1 VQSNYTQTARA
12 ACPVSRLSLLALLL
26 LVPLLAAAE
35 PRVAL
40 VIGNSAYA
48 SGPLRNPANDADL
61 MGETLKKVG
70 FEVIERRNAD
80 QITMKRA
87 IQDFGARL
95 EAAGP
100 KAVGLFYYAGHGVQL
115 EGRNYLIPTT
125 AKIEREGD
133 VEIEAVSAEW
143 VIAQMRYA
151 RNALNIVILDACRN
165 NPFVRR
171 LRSGDR
177 GLAMMYAPTGILIAY
192 SAAPGSVAE
201 DGEGR
206 NSPYTTAL
214 SHAVLEVHEPLL
226 EVFAEVREDVLAATG
241 QRQVPG
247 EYDEV
252 VGGRHFYFTAPPK
265 VAAGPS
271 SPPISAPTPAPTAGR
286 TSASTSAP
294 TPGSGKSEEP
304 GLFSSGMK
312 WVASLFSSSGQTT
325 ASNSAAVPAVS
336 GTTIATHGGSAEL
349 RPAPAPAPAA
359 ANSLPGA
366 GAVTGTSEPMIAGA
380 RALELFELLGVT
392 GAGIDASHSYPESA
406 VRHALESSPR
416 RVRLGST
423 PDQIRSA
430 VALCRRYASSCDYN
444 DERLRSATLT
454 PFQLDELPVSVRA
467 FRHFTESAGYL
478 THAERVG
485 YGYALKANGSYE
497 EVSGGSW
504 RNALKKRSVDEDS
517 AVVGVTFQDA
527 LAYCRATHARL
538 PTEDE
543 WEYVARG
550 PARHVYPWGDDPAPV
565 ARSMSIAPHVTDG
578 PAEGI
583 GGHYRGLSG
592 TVWQWVDTT
601 LDPPGESGNAG
612 GCCKVLKG
620 GSWMESNP
628 ANKRSAT
635 RRYER
640 PNITADEDSGFRCA
654 RTVAVWPDA
663 DTWLSHLH

>member
-1 VQSNYTQTARA
+1 MKPAGLMA
-12 ACPVSRLSLLALLL
+12 LAL
-26 LVPLLAAAE
+26 LVPLIAAAE

-40 VIGNSAYA
+40 VVGNSAYP
-48 SGPLRNPANDADL
+48 SGPLRNPANDAEL
-61 MGETLKKVG
+61 MSETLRKVG

-80 QITMKRA
+80 QATMKRA
-87 IQDFGARL
+87 IEDFGAQL

-115 EGRNYLIPTT
+115 DGRNFLIPTT

-133 VEIEAVSAEW
+133 VEIEAVSADW

-165 NPFVRR
+165 NPFVRS
-171 LRSGDR
+171 LRSADR
-177 GLAMMYAPTGILIAY
+177 GLAIMNAPTGILIAY

-214 SHAVLEVHEPLL
+214 SHAMLEVHEPLL
-226 EVFAEVREDVLAATG
+226 EVFAEVREEVLAATA

-252 VGGRHFYFTAPPK
+252 VGGRHFYFSTPPTVAVAPAPAPAPVRTTASVNAPASAPASAS
-265 VAAGPS
+265 AAG
-271 SPPISAPTPAPTAGR
+271 R
-286 TSASTSAP
+286 
-294 TPGSGKSEEP
+294 SESP
-304 GLFSSGMK
+304 GLVSSGVS
-312 WVASLFSSSGQTT
+312 WVASLFSSGSSAGAT
-325 ASNSAAVPAVS
+325 ASHPT
-336 GTTIATHGGSAEL
+336 G
-349 RPAPAPAPAA
+349 APA
-359 ANSLPGA
+359 GA
-366 GAVTGTSEPMIAGA
+366 GGTAEPAGPMIAGA
-380 RALELFELLGVT
+380 RALELFNMLGVSGT
-392 GAGIDASHSYPESA
+392 GMDASHSYPESA
-406 VRHALESSPR
+406 VRHLLESAPR

-423 PDQIRSA
+423 PDQIRA
-430 VALCRRYASSCDYN
+430 AAALCRRYSASCDYD
-444 DERLRSATLT
+444 DEQLRWATLA
-454 PFQLDELPVSVRA
+454 PFQLDDLPVSVRA
-467 FRHFTESAGYL
+467 FRRFTESARYR
-478 THAERVG
+478 THAEQVG
-485 YGYALKANGSYE
+485 YGYALRSDGSYE

-504 RNALKKRSVDEDS
+504 QNALKKHPADQDS
-517 AVVGVTFQDA
+517 PVVGVTFQDA
-527 LAYCRATHARL
+527 LAYCRANRARL

-565 ARSMSIAPHVTDG
+565 ARTMSLAPHVTDG

-601 LDPPGESGNAG
+601 LEPRGASAGG

-620 GSWMESNP
+620 GSWLETNP
-628 ANKRSAT
+628 ANKRAAT

-654 RTVAVWPDA
+654 RSAAVWPDA
-663 DTWLSHLH
+663 DVWLSQLR

>member
-1 VQSNYTQTARA
+1 VKRH
-12 ACPVSRLSLLALLL
+12 SLLIPVL
-26 LVPLLAAAE
+26 LVPLIAAAE

-40 VIGNSAYA
+40 VIGNSAYPN
-48 SGPLRNPANDADL
+48 GPLRNPANDAEL
-61 MGETLKKVG
+61 MSETLRKVG
-70 FEVIERRNAD
+70 FEVIARRDAD
-80 QITMKRA
+80 QVTMKRA

-115 EGRNYLIPTT
+115 DGRNYLIPTT

-133 VEIEAVSAEW
+133 VDIEAVSADW

-165 NPFVRR
+165 NPFVRS
-171 LRSGDR
+171 LRSADR
-177 GLAMMYAPTGILIAY
+177 GLAIMNAPTGILIAY

-214 SHAVLEVHEPLL
+214 SHAILQVHEPLL
-226 EVFAEVREDVLAATG
+226 EVFAEVREEVLDSTG

-252 VGGRHFYFTAPPK
+252 VGGRHFYFAAPPEP
-265 VAAGPS
+265 AAAASAAAVGARAAA
-271 SPPISAPTPAPTAGR
+271 SAPAPPSVPTALP
-286 TSASTSAP
+286 ASPA
-294 TPGSGKSEEP
+294 KSESP
-304 GLFSSGMK
+304 GLLSSGIS
-312 WVASLFSSSGQTT
+312 WVASLFSSGSSAGTT
-325 ASNSAAVPAVS
+325 AANSGNAMHGGSGELKPEPTVSAAPANR
-336 GTTIATHGGSAEL
+336 IAATGGSAE
-349 RPAPAPAPAA
+349 AA
-359 ANSLPGA
+359 G
-366 GAVTGTSEPMIAGA
+366 PMIAGA
-380 RALELFELLGVT
+380 RALELFNMLGVAA
-392 GAGIDASHSYPESA
+392 AGMDASHSYPEPA
-406 VRHALESSPR
+406 VRHLLESASR

-430 VALCRRYASSCDYN
+430 VVLCRRYAVRCDYD
-444 DERLRSATLT
+444 DEQLRWATLA
-454 PFQLDELPVSVRA
+454 PFQLDEFPVSVRA
-467 FRHFTESAGYL
+467 FRRFTESTRYL

-485 YGYALKANGSYE
+485 YGYGLRTDGSYE

-504 RNALKKRSVDEDS
+504 RNALKKDPADEDS
-517 AVVGVTFQDA
+517 PVVGVTFQDA
-527 LAYCRATHARL
+527 LAYCRANHARL

-550 PARHVYPWGDDPAPV
+550 PAGHVYPWGDDPAPV
-565 ARSMSIAPHVTDG
+565 ARTMSIAPHVTDG

-592 TVWQWVDTT
+592 SVWQWVDTT
-601 LDPPGESGNAG
+601 LEPKGVSAGAAG

-628 ANKRSAT
+628 ANKRAAT

-640 PNITADEDSGFRCA
+640 PNITADGDSGFRCA
-654 RTVAVWPDA
+654 RTVAVWPDVEV
-663 DTWLSHLH
+663 WLLQLR